1 MWTAVLA
8 ITLVAN
14 LLIFVH
20 ELGHLLAAKWAGM
33 PVTCFSVGFGP
44 SLVSK
49 QIGRTRYRLALIPL
63 GGYVRIEGMRGTEE
77 EHRAWPT
84 GFAFQPLHAR
94 MTVIAAGCA
103 ANVVLAGLLYVVL
116 ALGGGGGPMEP
127 RLLAVDASAVE
138 DIVGWEAIPLDKR
151 IVSIDDEPIEDWAD
165 FGLTLLSAPEGY
177 LELGLEDGTAHR
189 VWIPADESSRVAILQ
204 ALIPV
209 LPPVVETDLGGAIRL
224 GAREVERNSR
234 LIAESGRLLA
244 TGDIGLRQLSG
255 PVEIARI
262 GSETLQLSLG
272 GFLAFIA
279 FLSLNL
285 AILNFLPIP
294 VLDGGHFFLLALEGL
309 KGSALPAPVYRYST
323 IAGAT
328 IVGFFMMFALLNDI
342 LRVMGI

>member
-1 MWTAVLA
+1 MWTAVLS
-8 ITLVAN
+8 ILLVAN

-44 SLVSK
+44 SLLSK
-49 QIGRTRYRLALIPL
+49 QVGRTRYRLALIPL

-77 EHRAWPT
+77 ERRAWPT

-94 MTVIAAGCA
+94 MIVIAAGCA
-103 ANVVLAGLLYVVL
+103 ANVVLAGMLYVAL

-138 DIVGWEAIPLDKR
+138 DLAGWGAVPLDKR
-151 IVSIDDEPIEDWAD
+151 IVSIDDEPLEDWAD
-165 FGLTLLSAPEGY
+165 FGLTLLSAAEGFHR
-177 LELGLEDGTAHR
+177 LGLDDGTTHR
-189 VWIPADESSRVAILQ
+189 VWIPADESLRVEILQ

-209 LPPVVETDLGGAIRL
+209 LPPIVETDLGGAIRL

-279 FLSLNL
+279 FLSLTL

-294 VLDGGHFFLLALEGL
+294 VLDGGHFLLLVLEGV

-328 IVGFFMMFALLNDI
+328 IVGFFMLFAFLNDI
-342 LRVMGI
+342 LRVFGI

>member
-1 MWTAVLA
+1 VWTAILA
-8 ITLVAN
+8 ILLVAN

-44 SLVSK
+44 GLLSK
-49 QIGRTRYRLALIPL
+49 QVGRTRYRLALIPL

-77 EHRAWPT
+77 ERRAWPT
-84 GFAFQPLHAR
+84 GFAFQPLQAR
-94 MTVIAAGCA
+94 MVVIAAGCA
-103 ANVVLAGLLYVVL
+103 ANVILAGLLYAVL
-116 ALGGGGGPMEP
+116 AFGGSGGPLEP

-138 DIVGWEAIPLDKR
+138 DLVGWGTIPLDKR
-151 IVSIDDEPIEDWAD
+151 IVTIDDEPLEDWAA
-165 FGLTLLSAPEGY
+165 FGLALLSGAEGFH
-177 LELGLEDGTAHR
+177 ELGLDDGTSHR
-189 VWIPADESSRVAILQ
+189 VWIPAEETSRVVILQ

-209 LPPVVETDLGGAIRL
+209 MPPAVETDLRGALSL

-244 TGDIGLRQLSG
+244 TGDISLRQLSG

-262 GSETLQLSLG
+262 GGETLQFSPR

-294 VLDGGHFFLLALEGL
+294 VLDGGHFFLLVLEGL

-328 IVGFFMMFALLNDI
+328 VVGFFMMFALLNDI
-342 LRVMGI
+342 LRMLGI

>member
-8 ITLVAN
+8 VTLVAN

-44 SLVSK
+44 SLISK
-49 QIGRTRYRLALIPL
+49 QVGRTRYRLALIPL

-77 EHRAWPT
+77 ERRAWPT

-138 DIVGWEAIPLDKR
+138 DMAGWGAIPLDKR
-151 IVSIDDEPIEDWAD
+151 IVSIDGEPLEDWAD

-177 LELGLEDGTAHR
+177 HALQLDDGSTHR
-189 VWIPADESSRVAILQ
+189 VWIPADESARVVILQ

-294 VLDGGHFFLLALEGL
+294 VLDGGHFFLLVLEGL
-309 KGSALPAPVYRYST
+309 KGSALPALVYRYST

-342 LRVMGI
+342 LRVLGF

>member
-44 SLVSK
+44 SLISK

-77 EHRAWPT
+77 ERRAWPT

-94 MTVIAAGCA
+94 MIVIAAGCA

-138 DIVGWEAIPLDKR
+138 DIVGWGAIPLDKR
-151 IVSIDDEPIEDWAD
+151 IVSIDDEPLEDWAD
-165 FGLTLLSAPEGY
+165 FGLELLSAPEGFHE
-177 LELGLEDGTAHR
+177 LELDDGTAHR
-189 VWIPADESSRVAILQ
+189 VWIPADESARVAILQ

-309 KGSALPAPVYRYST
+309 KGSPLPAPVYRYST

-342 LRVMGI
+342 LRVLGV

>member
-8 ITLVAN
+8 ILLVAN

-20 ELGHLLAAKWAGM
+20 ELGHLLAAKWAGI

-44 SLVSK
+44 SIVSK
-49 QIGRTRYRLALIPL
+49 QVGRTRYRLALIPL

-77 EHRAWPT
+77 ERRAWPT

-94 MTVIAAGCA
+94 MVVIAAGCT
-103 ANVVLAGLLYVVL
+103 ANVILAGLLYAML
-116 ALGGGGGPMEP
+116 AFGGGGGPLEP
-127 RLLAVDASAVE
+127 RLLAVDAYAVE
-138 DIVGWEAIPLDKR
+138 DLVGWGEIPLDKR
-151 IVSIDDEPIEDWAD
+151 IVSIDDRPLEDWAD
-165 FGLTLLSAPEGY
+165 FGLTLLSAPEGFH
-177 LELGLEDGTAHR
+177 ELGLDDGTRHR
-189 VWIPADESSRVAILQ
+189 VWIPSDETSRIVILE

-209 LPPVVETDLGGAIRL
+209 MPPEIETDVRGAINI
-224 GAREVERNSR
+224 GARAVERNSR
-234 LIAESGRLLA
+234 LIAKSGRLLV
-244 TGDIGLRQLSG
+244 TGDISLRQLSG

-262 GSETLQLSLG
+262 GSETLQLSPR

-294 VLDGGHFFLLALEGL
+294 VLDGGHFFLLVLEGF

-328 IVGFFMMFALLNDI
+328 VVGFFMIFALLNDI
-342 LRVMGI
+342 LRVLGI

>member
-44 SLVSK
+44 SLISK
-49 QIGRTRYRLALIPL
+49 QVGRTRYRLALIPL

-77 EHRAWPT
+77 ERRAWPT

-94 MTVIAAGCA
+94 MIVIAAGCA

-151 IVSIDDEPIEDWAD
+151 IVSIDDEPLEDWAD
-165 FGLTLLSAPEGY
+165 FGLTLLSAPEGFHE
-177 LELGLEDGTAHR
+177 LELDDGTAHR
-189 VWIPADESSRVAILQ
+189 VWIPADESVRVAILQ

-309 KGSALPAPVYRYST
+309 KGSPLPAPVYRYST

-342 LRVMGI
+342 LRVLGI